1 MIKLKDVK
9 MKPKLIGL
17 FLFVGIM
24 SLVFAGL
31 VSSILASRSLVAKSY
46 DQLEAVREIKKTQV
60 KKFFAERR
68 GDMDVLVE
76 TVESFR
82 QAAFE
87 KLETVQEL
95 KKAQIEELF
104 AKIRTD
110 ILTLSKSQDVL
121 QLFNH
126 LNKYHDDMNFGS
138 TEPFNVSTDEYKR
151 IYEEYGE
158 YLTNYVKEY
167 GYYDI
172 SLICAPHGH
181 VMFTA
186 AKESDLGTN
195 LRHGPNK
202 KESLARLWRKVV
214 KTESVVIE
222 DFSPYAPS
230 NGQQAAFI
238 GAPVHDHSDKILGV
252 VALQIPTDPINTI
265 VQRHQGM
272 GKTGETYIVGKK
284 ESVTAYRSDRVVKE
298 GKIGEEKSGEN
309 IDKALA
315 GKSGQKVKTGSTGDM
330 EIISFDHL
338 KIPGMNWALIGT
350 ITLEEAI
357 VPRLKGKRDDYF
369 KRYVRKYGYH
379 DLYLIHPE
387 GNVFYSVGQE
397 ADYHTNMISGE
408 YAKSGLGKL
417 VRRVLQSKEFGFAD
431 FEPYAPDNDEPAA
444 FIAQP
449 LIHKNEVQL
458 IVAVQLSLEDINRIM
473 QQRAGMGKTGET
485 YLVGSDRLMRSDS
498 FKDRTNRSVKASFS
512 NPSEGSV
519 DTVAVAEAISGKTD
533 EKIIADYQG
542 EPVLSAYTPLKVGD
556 TTWSLLAEID
566 EHEVNEP
573 VNDLIFWIVIIG
585 LSIVAVV
592 AIFAFLIARGISD
605 SLVRGVDFAGLVA
618 AGDLTAEI
626 DVDQKDEVGILA
638 DALREMVSKL
648 RDVVGD
654 VKRIADNVARGSEEM
669 NSGAEEMSSSAGE
682 MSQGATE
689 QAASAEEASASTEQ
703 MASSIGQNADNAS
716 QTERIA
722 LKSAEDARESG
733 IAVTKTVNAMKEIVQ
748 KVLIVEEIAR
758 QTDLLALNAAVEAA
772 RAGEYGRGFAVVAS
786 EVRKLAERSQK
797 AASEISK
804 LSVSSV
810 EIAEK
815 AGEMLA
821 MLVPDIQKTAE
832 LVQEIS
838 AASSE
843 QNNGSE
849 QINKAVQQLDQVIQQ
864 NVSVSEE
871 MSSTS
876 EEMASISE
884 KLASQ
889 AEQLRNTIEF
899 FKVDDTGRDTSDQG
913 KFSRGAARKTSAP
926 GTVAN
931 RGEERL
937 KGKDHQK
944 GEIADAEKQNQM
956 ARISS
961 VWTTMIMMRNLRDT
975 EVVVAVTV

>member
-1 MIKLKDVK
+1 MIKLRNVK

-17 FLFVGIM
+17 FLFVGII
-24 SLVFAGL
+24 SIVLAGL
-31 VSSILASRSLVAKSY
+31 VSSIVASRSLVAKSY
-46 DQLEAVREIKKTQV
+46 DQLRAVREIKKTQV
-60 KKFFAERR
+60 KNFFAERR
-68 GDMDVLVE
+68 EDMDILSE

-82 QAAFE
+82 EAAFE
-87 KLETVQEL
+87 KLKTVQEL
-95 KKAQIEELF
+95 KKAQVEELF

-121 QLFNH
+121 QLYSH
-126 LNKYHDDMNFGS
+126 LEKYRDDMNFGS
-138 TEPFNVSTDEYKR
+138 GDPFNVSTDEYQR
-151 IYEEYGE
+151 IYGE
-158 YLTNYVKEY
+158 YSPYLTDYVKRY
-167 GYYDI
+167 GYYNIYLI
-172 SLICAPHGH
+172 SAANGH

-195 LRHGPNK
+195 LRHGPYKN
-202 KESLARLWRKVV
+202 EAIARLWREVIKA
-214 KTESVVIE
+214 ESVVIE
-222 DFSPYAPS
+222 DFSPYSPS

-238 GAPVHDHSDKILGV
+238 GAPVYDHSDKILGV
-252 VALQIPTDPINTI
+252 VALQIPTNPINTI
-265 VQRHQGM
+265 VHRRQGM
-272 GKTGETYIVGKK
+272 GKTGETYIVGKTGT
-284 ESVTAYRSDRVVKE
+284 VTAYRSDRVVKK
-298 GKIGEEKSGEN
+298 GNIGEEKSGEN

-315 GKSGQKVKTGSTGDM
+315 GKSGQTVKTGSTGDM
-330 EIISFDHL
+330 EIISYDYL
-338 KIPGMNWALIGT
+338 KIPGLIWAMIST
-350 ITLEEAI
+350 ISLEEAI
-357 VPRLKGKRDDYF
+357 TPRLKGKRDDYF
-369 KRYVRKYGYH
+369 KRYARKYGYH
-379 DLYLIHPE
+379 DLFLIHPE
-387 GNVFYSVGQE
+387 GNIFYSVGQE
-397 ADYHTNMISGE
+397 AEYRTNMISGE

-417 VRRVLQSKEFGFAD
+417 VRQVLQSKEFGFAD
-431 FEPYAPDNDEPAA
+431 FEPYAPDNNEPAA
-444 FIAQP
+444 FVAQP

-485 YLVGSDRLMRSDS
+485 YLVGPDKLMRSDS
-498 FKDRTNRSVKASFS
+498 YKDKTNHSVKASFA

-519 DTVAVAEAISGKTD
+519 DTVAVEEAIAGKTD
-533 EKIIADYQG
+533 EKIIADYNE
-542 EPVLSAYTPLKVGD
+542 EPVLSAYTPLKVED
-556 TTWSLLAEID
+556 TSWSLLAEID
-566 EHEVNEP
+566 EHEVREP
-573 VNDLIFWIVIIG
+573 VYDLIFWIVIIG
-585 LSIVAVV
+585 LSIAATV
-592 AIFAFLIARGISD
+592 AIFAFFVAKGISD
-605 SLVRGVDFAGLVA
+605 SLIRGVDFAGLVA
-618 AGDLTAEI
+618 SGDLTAEI
-626 DVDQKDEVGILA
+626 DIDQKDEVGILA

-669 NSGAEEMSSSAGE
+669 NSGAEAMSSSAGE

-703 MASSIGQNADNAS
+703 IASSIGQNADNAA

-733 IAVTKTVNAMKEIVQ
+733 IAVNKTAKAMKEIVE

-772 RAGEYGRGFAVVAS
+772 RAGEYGKGFAVVAS
-786 EVRKLAERSQK
+786 EVRKLAERSRK

-804 LSVSSV
+804 LSISSV
-810 EIAEK
+810 DIAEK

-821 MLVPDIQKTAE
+821 LLVPDIQKTAD

-849 QINKAVQQLDQVIQQ
+849 QINKAVQQLDRVIQQ

-889 AEQLRNTIEF
+889 AEQLRNTIDF
-899 FKVDDTGRDTSDQG
+899 FKVDDAGRDTSDQRE
-913 KFSRGAARKTSAP
+913 FSREPKPSAS
-926 GTVAN
+926 GTGVN
-931 RGEERL
+931 GGEDRP
-937 KGKDHQK
+937 KSKDHRK
-944 GEIADAEKQNQM
+944 DDSADAENTKSDERTFLDMNSDDYD
-956 ARISS
+956 AEFERY
-961 VWTTMIMMRNLRDT
+961 
-975 EVVVAVTV
+975 